1 MPHFEAVTGK
11 ISIARI
17 MIKQK
22 ENIIELKN
30 IRSLSGMNF
39 YIADYQR
46 GYRWTRTQAI
56 AMLKD
61 FAEFIASGEDNKK
74 ASDGYYCLQPVVVK
88 PLLWKD
94 DNGNQ
99 IDGYEVVD
107 GQQRLTTL
115 YLMLI
120 ALFSKDSRNKDRAKN
135 FNIFSIYYQTRSDS
149 HQYLERIADQEY
161 RVGKAYDCIDF
172 YHINMV
178 FESFEKALAEDKMD
192 DFDRSLV
199 SLILGEK
206 FMPENDDEDD
216 EEFEGRMID
225 RARNVRLI
233 WYEIGTDEK
242 ASVEDI
248 FTRLNIGKIPLTNA
262 ELIKAMFLKESN
274 FGKITADSEKD
285 RKVQQLGLALQQ
297 NKISEEW
304 NIIEQKL
311 QRENFW
317 YFLGANSNGKEY
329 ETRIEFIFDL
339 IAEWNNDAEPYHT
352 FNRFQDKIKLA
363 GTRRAAE
370 NVWKDFKDYFR
381 ELEYWY
387 NDRVLYHLVGFLIE
401 CGYSIKDIMDLRSDE
416 ITGDGEKRTVLLKKD
431 EFLKKIEKEVCNTM
445 AGINLDSL
453 KFPND
458 DIRKVLLLFNVLS
471 AIENQRSDIKFPFDR
486 YKQEHWDRE
495 HIASQTDKDKSEVP
509 QFEKDRM
516 AWIDDMLYYFTG
528 VRDKDM
534 KDSEGKPIGDVDM
547 RNALVIDRVDAYI
560 GNEIKRIDKITDDK
574 LRQES
579 AEKLEIVSNLLRTK
593 KLAIM
598 KPRLRTSE
606 EKEEYDTMLK
616 KLFKIT
622 RTYFDEDRLDEDE
635 KNKLGNMALLNSS
648 INRSYGNA
656 YFAIK
661 RMHIQD
667 KDSEGIF
674 IPLATKNV
682 FMKYYSKRVDS
693 MLVWTNADA
702 DCYLAAIKNKLSRFL
717 TTKDNEKQ

>member
-1 MPHFEAVTGK
+1 MELH
-11 ISIARI
+11 
-17 MIKQK
+17 K
-22 ENIIELKN
+22 ENIIELRN
-30 IRSLSGMNF
+30 IRSLSGLNF
-39 YIADYQR
+39 YIPDYQR

-61 FAEFIASGEDNKK
+61 FAEFIATGEDGQIV
-74 ASDGYYCLQPVVVK
+74 SEGYYCLQPVVVK
-88 PLLWKD
+88 PRSWKD
-94 DNGNQ
+94 VNGNQ
-99 IDGYEVVD
+99 VDGYEVID

-115 YLMLI
+115 YLLLT

-135 FNIFSIYYQTRSDS
+135 FDIFSISYQTRSDS
-149 HQYLERIADQEY
+149 HEYLEQIANQNY
-161 RVGKAYDCIDF
+161 REGKAYECIDF

-178 FESFEKALAEDKMD
+178 FESFEKVLAEDNID

-206 FMPENDDEDD
+206 MMPAVDDEDD
-216 EEFEGRMID
+216 EGTERRLID

-233 WYEIGTDEK
+233 WYEIGTEEK
-242 ASVEDI
+242 ATVEDI

-274 FGKITADSEKD
+274 FGKITANSEKG
-285 RKVQQLGLALQQ
+285 RKAQQLGLALQQ
-297 NKISEEW
+297 NRIAEEW

-311 QRENFW
+311 QREDFW
-317 YFLGANSNGKEY
+317 YFLGANSYGKEY

-339 IAEWNNDAEPYHT
+339 KAEWNSDVETYHT
-352 FNRFQDKIKLA
+352 FNRFQDMIKQA
-363 GTRRAAE
+363 GSKRVAE

-401 CGYSIKDIMDLRSDE
+401 CGYSIKDIMDMRSE
-416 ITGDGEKRTVLLKKD
+416 KITGDGEERTIQLKKD
-431 EFLKKIEKEVCNTM
+431 EFLKKIEDEVGKTM
-445 AGINLDSL
+445 VGVDLDSL
-453 KFPND
+453 KYPD
-458 DIRKVLLLFNVLS
+458 DNIRKVLLLFNVLS

-486 YKQEHWDRE
+486 YKKENWDKE
-495 HIASQTDKDKSEVP
+495 HIASQTDKDKAEVP

-528 VRDKDM
+528 IIDKDV
-534 KDSEGKPIGDVDM
+534 KDEEGNPIEDVDM
-547 RNALVIDRVDAYI
+547 KNALVIDGIDSYI
-560 GNEIKRIDKITDDK
+560 DSEKKRLGKIADEK
-574 LRQES
+574 LRQDR
-579 AEKLEIVSNLLRTK
+579 AEELEMVSNLLKVKR
-593 KLAIM
+593 LAIM

-606 EKEEYDTMLK
+606 GKEEYDTLLK
-616 KLFKIT
+616 KLFRKT
-622 RTYFDEDRLDEDE
+622 RSYFDEDRLDEEQKD
-635 KNKLGNMALLNSS
+635 KLGNMALLNAS

-693 MLVWTNADA
+693 MLVWTNDDA
-702 DCYLAAIKNKLSRFL
+702 IGYLSAIKNKLSRFL
-717 TTKDNEKQ
+717 TTKDNGKQ